1 MLPSSLSGWDVAK
14 VDFFRGEGFVVVS
27 VRLFPSRFFRVTFN
41 VDSVRAKAHFEG
53 LGEIVLDGVVC
64 EVVWP
69 PLPLPRM
76 VMF

>member
-1 MLPSSLSGWDVAK
+1 MVGMSQRLI
-14 VDFFRGEGFVVVS
+14 FFRGEGFVVVS
-27 VRLFPSRFFRVTFN
+27 VQLFPSRFFRVTFK

-69 PLPLPRM
+69 PLPLLHV

>member
-1 MLPSSLSGWDVAK
+1 M
-14 VDFFRGEGFVVVS
+14 VVS
-27 VRLFPSRFFRVTFN
+27 VQLFPSRFFRVTFK

-53 LGEIVLDGVVC
+53 LGEIVLDRVVC

-69 PLPLPRM
+69 PHPLPRV